1 MLQKKGNFIMGTKSV
16 KNVRLCD
23 IAEEV
28 GVTANTVSKAI
39 RGKGGISDEK
49 RKQILELVKER
60 GYVPNRA
67 AMSLRY
73 GRSKMIT
80 VVFDN
85 LINPYY
91 MIMTRML
98 VYKFNSLDY
107 DVMIVSGIYDCIEL
121 KDLGNILGN
130 KVSGIITFV
139 EPNEEAAEALKSEGI
154 HVVLLGRKVFDIDI
168 DTVSTDDFLGGYK
181 VGKYLIEK
189 GCKKIGY
196 LGAPF
201 MVECAQR
208 RLAGLRKSL
217 DENGIAYDDTCFQF
231 MDREDMTEKA
241 EALFQSGVDGVFCFN
256 DIMAAN
262 FYKFVQKKNLR
273 VPEDIKIVGYD
284 DVYDEFPMSIKFT
297 SVGSDKK
304 GVVDCAT
311 ELLVSRIEGT
321 VKGPKEHSEF
331 SVYISEGVTA

>member
-1 MLQKKGNFIMGTKSV
+1 MRTKSV

-23 IAEEV
+23 IAKEI

-80 VVFDN
+80 IVFDN

-98 VYKFNSLDY
+98 VDKFNSLDY
-107 DVMIVSGIYDCIEL
+107 DVMIVSGLYDCIKL
-121 KDLGNILGN
+121 KDLGSILGN

-139 EPNEEAAEALKSEGI
+139 EPSKEAAEALKNEGVHI
-154 HVVLLGRKVFDIDI
+154 VLLGRKVFDIDV
-168 DTVSTDDFLGGYK
+168 DSVSTDDFLGGYK

-189 GCKKIGY
+189 GCKRIGY

-217 DENGIAYDDTCFQF
+217 DENGIAYDDAWFQF

-241 EALFQSGVDGVFCFN
+241 EALFQNGVDGVFCFN

-262 FYKFVQKKNLR
+262 FYKLVQAHNLR

-284 DVYDEFPMSIKFT
+284 DVYNEFPMSIKFT

-304 GVVDCAT
+304 AVVDCAT
-311 ELLVSRIEGT
+311 KLLVSRIEG
-321 VKGPKEHSEF
+321 GADGLKEHSEF
-331 SVYISEGVTA
+331 GVFISEGVTA

>member
-1 MLQKKGNFIMGTKSV
+1 MGTKNIQ
-16 KNVRLCD
+16 NVRLCD
-23 IAEEV
+23 IAEKI

-49 RKQILELVKER
+49 RKQILELVKEY

-67 AMSLRY
+67 ATSLRY

-80 VVFDN
+80 VIFDN

-91 MIMTRML
+91 MIMIRMI
-98 VYKFNSLDY
+98 VEKFNSLGY
-107 DVMIVSGIYDCIEL
+107 DVMIVSGIYDCIQL
-121 KDLGNILGN
+121 KDLGNILSN
-130 KVSGIITFV
+130 KASGIITFV
-139 EPNEEAAEALKSEGI
+139 EPNEEAAKALESEGI
-154 HVVLLGRKVFDIDI
+154 QVVLLGRKVFDIEI
-168 DTVSTDDFLGGYK
+168 DTVSTDDYLGGYK

-217 DENGIAYDDTCFQF
+217 EDNNIAYDNSFFQF
-231 MDREDMTEKA
+231 MDKEDMTEKA
-241 EALFQSGVDGVFCFN
+241 EALLNCGVDGVFCFN

-262 FYKFVQKKNLR
+262 FYKHVQEKKLR

-284 DVYDEFPMSIKFT
+284 DVYNEFPMSIKFT
-297 SVGSDKK
+297 SVGSNKK
-304 GVVDCAT
+304 GIVDCVI
-311 ELLVSRIEGT
+311 ELLLNRMNGNADE
-321 VKGPKEHSEF
+321 PKEHREF
-331 SVYISEGVTA
+331 GVYISEGVTT

>member
-1 MLQKKGNFIMGTKSV
+1 MSLQKENIVVRKKSV

-23 IAEEV
+23 IAEEI

-39 RGKGGISDEK
+39 RGKGGISEEK

-80 VVFDN
+80 IVFDN

-98 VYKFNSLDY
+98 VDKFKSLDY
-107 DVMIVSGIYDCIEL
+107 DVMIVSGLYDCIEL
-121 KDLGNILGN
+121 KDLGSILGN

-139 EPNEEAAEALKSEGI
+139 EPSEEAAEALKNKGVQI
-154 HVVLLGRKVFDIDI
+154 VLLGRKVFDIDVDSI
-168 DTVSTDDFLGGYK
+168 STDDFLGGYK

-189 GCKKIGY
+189 GCKRIGY

-217 DENGIAYDDTCFQF
+217 DENGIAYDDAWFQF
-231 MDREDMTEKA
+231 MDSEDMTEKA
-241 EALFQSGVDGVFCFN
+241 EVLFQNGVDGVFCFN

-262 FYKFVQKKNLR
+262 FYKLVQAHNLR

-284 DVYDEFPMSIKFT
+284 DVYNEFPMSIKFT

-304 GVVDCAT
+304 AVVDCAIR
-311 ELLVSRIEGT
+311 LLVSRIEG
-321 VKGPKEHSEF
+321 GANGLKEHSEF
-331 SVYISEGVTA
+331 GVFISEGVTA

>member
-1 MLQKKGNFIMGTKSV
+1 MRKKSV
-16 KNVRLCD
+16 KNVRLRD
-23 IAEEV
+23 IAEEI

-39 RGKGGISDEK
+39 RGKGGISEEK

-80 VVFDN
+80 IVFDN

-98 VYKFNSLDY
+98 VDKFNSLDY
-107 DVMIVSGIYDCIEL
+107 DVMIVSGVYDRIEL
-121 KDLGNILGN
+121 KDLGSILGN

-139 EPNEEAAEALKSEGI
+139 ELSKEAAEALKREGVHI
-154 HVVLLGRKVFDIDI
+154 VLLGRKVFDIDV
-168 DTVSTDDFLGGYK
+168 DSVSTDDFLGGYK
-181 VGKYLIEK
+181 VGNYLIEK
-189 GCKKIGY
+189 GCKRIGY

-208 RLAGLRKSL
+208 RLAGFRKSL
-217 DENGIAYDDTCFQF
+217 DENGIAYDDAWFQF

-241 EALFQSGVDGVFCFN
+241 EVLFQNGVDGVFCFN

-262 FYKFVQKKNLR
+262 FYKLAQAHNLR

-284 DVYDEFPMSIKFT
+284 DVYNEFPMSIKFT

-304 GVVDCAT
+304 AVVDCAIR
-311 ELLVSRIEGT
+311 LLVNRIEG
-321 VKGPKEHSEF
+321 GANGLKEHSEF
-331 SVYISEGVTA
+331 GVFISEGVTA